1 MLKTQEKTQG
11 TWKIIDRK
19 NEKKY
24 LMKNIKAYCNEV
36 ENYAKL
42 TAEIYFFNGL
52 ATGADAATL
61 MFELLAENEKRTIT
75 ATDMGYSYTD
85 GLWLKR
91 YDVEVNDTF

>member
-11 TWKIIDRK
+11 TWKIIDK
-19 NEKKY
+19 KIETKY
-24 LMKNIKAYCNEV
+24 LMKNIRAYCNET
-36 ENYAKL
+36 ENTAKI
-42 TAEIYFFNGL
+42 TAEIYFYNAM

-75 ATDMGYSYTD
+75 ATDMGHSYTD